1 MARSAGD
8 GEARWN
14 TPNGLRPTLAEVQ
27 ETTARLLRPLKI
39 NVNDTIEGSAAAAG
53 HAVSRGG
60 KLGCDSVSYSDDQ
73 TLIVGERYV
82 FFLAP
87 ITDSRAMPSDDML
100 AFDAWSVDAA
110 GNVAVPNAGTL
121 TLAELQDALERGVA
135 PTAPPRSGE
144 PPEPTPSATEQP
156 AFVVGQQ
163 GSDGPEISILIY
175 DSMAQLT
182 TARGATEPD
191 QSPLIKGKG
200 PLWIGP
206 VPSRPKQL
214 RVLWGGGGSATRPTP
229 SRSAP
234 TRTARSLSTLPRV
247 RPRFSNATRSASDV
261 GHVTFAAQVDAT
273 KVTSGFHSSMPQ

>member
-1 MARSAGD
+1 M
-8 GEARWN
+8 
-14 TPNGLRPTLAEVQ
+14 
-27 ETTARLLRPLKI
+27 LRPLNI
-39 NVNDTIEGSAAAAG
+39 NVNDIIEGSAAAAG

-135 PTAPPRSGE
+135 PTAPPGSGDS
-144 PPEPTPSATEQP
+144 PEPTPSATEQP

-175 DSMAQLT
+175 DSMTQLT
-182 TARGATEPD
+182 SARGATEPD
-191 QSPLIKGKG
+191 QLPLIKGKG
-200 PLWIGP
+200 PLWISP
-206 VPSRPKQL
+206 VPSRSKQL
-214 RVLWGGGGSATRPTP
+214 RVLWGGGGCDTTYTVSIGTNENGEVSIDITQGPP
-229 SRSAP
+229 SNP
-234 TRTARSLSTLPRV
+234 ECDTLGIRRGV
-247 RPRFSNATRSASDV
+247 IL
-261 GHVTFAAQVDAT
+261 TFAAQVDAT
-273 KVTSGFHSSMPQ
+273 KVTSGFHSSVPQ